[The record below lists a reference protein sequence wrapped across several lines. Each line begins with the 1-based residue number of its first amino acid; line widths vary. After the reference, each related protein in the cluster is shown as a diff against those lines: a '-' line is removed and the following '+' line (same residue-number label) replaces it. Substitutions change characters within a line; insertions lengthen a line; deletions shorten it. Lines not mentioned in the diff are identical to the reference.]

1 MNPFFFFFFIRST
14 YSIFVIYIYIYIT
27 MNYHLK
33 KSISIPNPSYKSYR
47 AKLTIIYAGPRGIFI
62 FYKFETRY
70 VSSRK
75 YLFSIHVLFSFAQFL
90 ECNLLCTIIKLR
102 KKLKKRRKRK
112 KKKRKKNKY
121 SFFSF
126 FFLELCNLSIRA

>member
-1 MNPFFFFFFIRST
+1 
-14 YSIFVIYIYIYIT
+14 

-33 KSISIPNPSYKSYR
+33 KSVSIPNPSFHPSYKSYR
-47 AKLTIIYAGPRGIFI
+47 ANLTIIYAGPRGIFI

-75 YLFSIHVLFSFAQFL
+75 YLFSIRTFSFAQFL

-112 KKKRKKNKY
+112 KRKEKRINTP
-121 SFFSF
+121 FFLF
-126 FFLELCNLSIRA
+126 FFFGTL

>member
-1 MNPFFFFFFIRST
+1 
-14 YSIFVIYIYIYIT
+14 
-27 MNYHLK
+27 MNYHLQ
-33 KSISIPNPSYKSYR
+33 KSISIPDPSFHPSYKSYR

-75 YLFSIHVLFSFAQFL
+75 YLFSIRTFSFAQFL

-112 KKKRKKNKY
+112 KRKEKRINTP
-121 SFFSF
+121 
-126 FFLELCNLSIRA
+126 FFLFFWNFVTFQ

>member
-1 MNPFFFFFFIRST
+1 
-14 YSIFVIYIYIYIT
+14 

-33 KSISIPNPSYKSYR
+33 KSLSIPNPSYKSYR

-75 YLFSIHVLFSFAQFL
+75 YLFSIRTFSFAQFL

-126 FFLELCNLSIRA
+126 FLELCNLSIRA